1 MISARWRIVSALL
14 LFGLAVLLRGLL
26 ARERGLW
33 ADELFSLAIAT
44 GHSLEHPAAQADSSK
59 GDFVE
64 WRAAASAQAYHR
76 FLQHEN
82 PPASIGRV
90 IRAVLLS
97 DTSPPLYY
105 LLLNWWGRTASTS
118 DFAVRLFSAL
128 WALAAFP
135 LFWILGERLGGWR
148 AALSAAVLFGLAP
161 PNLYYS
167 VEARMYSMLWFVT
180 LAFISQTVR
189 LHDRGYT
196 PGTLLLW
203 IAAGAAGLL
212 THYFFAFVWAAGFL
226 WVLLHPGRL
235 HRGVTVA
242 GMLTTVL
249 AVLPWYSQ
257 LPASLARWRVTGTWL
272 NGALSWQQAF
282 SAPLLLAWDFFA
294 GRGTWG
300 GARWMDRCLAALFI
314 LMAVAIWRRGVRPLF
329 APLPRLLWLMILAAC
344 LGPLVF
350 DLLRGTLASL
360 VGRYA
365 LAGLPAA
372 MLLAGFALSLLSP
385 AANYGLLALIV
396 FAWSPG
402 IRAVFHNPRQWEPY
416 ALIGGELSHWSRPG
430 DLVIVHSIPS
440 GVLGVTRYITSPVPV
455 AAWVGQLGERRIP
468 GDIEAL
474 LAGQRRVA
482 LVKVHQVGEPA
493 PEEAWLRSHAT
504 LVKQARIQTA
514 DLLYFVPANGLT
526 FLSANAAASTRR

>member
-1 MISARWRIVSALL
+1 VNSARRRLLSALL
-14 LFGLAVLLRGLL
+14 LFGLAAVLRGLL
-26 ARERGLW
+26 AGERGLW
-33 ADELFSLAIAT
+33 ADELFSLAMAT
-44 GHSLEHPAAQADSSK
+44 GHSLEHPAAAADSSK

-64 WRAAASAQAYHR
+64 WPAAAPARAYHH
-76 FLQHEN
+76 FLQHES
-82 PPASIGRV
+82 PPAATGRV

-105 LLLNWWGRTASTS
+105 LLLNWWTRAAGTS
-118 DFAVRLFSAL
+118 DFALRLFSAL

-135 LFWILGERLGGWR
+135 LLWIMGERLGGWR
-148 AALSAAVLFGLAP
+148 AALSAAVLFALAP
-161 PNLYYS
+161 PSLYYA
-167 VEARMYSMLWFVT
+167 VEGRMYSMLWFVA
-180 LAFISQTVR
+180 LAFMFLTVR

-203 IAAGAAGLL
+203 IVAGAAGFV
-212 THYFFAFVWAAGFL
+212 THYFFAFIWAAGVL
-226 WVLLHPGRL
+226 WILLHPGRL
-235 HRGVTVA
+235 SRAAIVA
-242 GMLTTVL
+242 AMLTTLL

-257 LPASLARWRVTGTWL
+257 LPASLSRWRVTGTWL

-282 SAPLLLAWDFFA
+282 SAPVLLAWDFFA
-294 GRGTWG
+294 GRGSWG
-300 GARWMDRCLAALFI
+300 GSRWMDRCLAALI
-314 LMAVAIWRRGVRPLF
+314 VLLAVAIWRRGVRPLF
-329 APLPRLLWLMILAAC
+329 APLPGLIWLTILAAC

-350 DLLRGTLASL
+350 DLLRGTFASL

-385 AANYGLLALIV
+385 PTNCGLLALIV
-396 FAWSPG
+396 LAWSPG

-416 ALIGGELSHWSRPG
+416 ALIGTELSHWSRPG

-440 GVLGVTRYITSPVPV
+440 GVLGVTRYITTPVPV
-455 AAWVGQLGERRIP
+455 AAWVGQLGRRRVP
-468 GDIEAL
+468 RDIEAL

-482 LVKVHQVGEPA
+482 LVKVHPVGEPA

-504 LVKQARIQTA
+504 LVKQERIETA
-514 DLLYFVPANGLT
+514 DLLYFVPVDELT